1 MTSRRWCFT
10 SFSNEPICQD
20 ISSSEEEGTL
30 QHRVRY
36 LIYQQEC
43 CPTTSRR
50 HYQGYI
56 EFTQPVRR
64 PHVQRAIA
72 GDTPA
77 SVRPARGTAAEN
89 RTYCSKEDSRVPG
102 TSPVELGSY
111 AAGGQGT
118 RSDLVSA
125 VNAIRGQRPVDALR
139 TLYEDHTAV
148 MVRYPRGLQ
157 GLVNHMASTR
167 VRERPPQVLVCYGP
181 TGSGKTRSVYDNHD
195 LQDVWRAPVANT
207 GHQWFDGYLGQKIAL
222 FDDFDGEHP
231 SITVMLQVLDR
242 YPLQVPIKGGFISW
256 YPEIIYITTNISP
269 RRWYKDADS
278 AHRLALL
285 RRITEQ
291 RRFVIEPEIER
302 PIRDYFHEHPV
313 YSSEGSSCGATADH

>member
-1 MTSRRWCFT
+1 
-10 SFSNEPICQD
+10 
-20 ISSSEEEGTL
+20 
-30 QHRVRY
+30 
-36 LIYQQEC
+36 
-43 CPTTSRR
+43 
-50 HYQGYI
+50 
-56 EFTQPVRR
+56 
-64 PHVQRAIA
+64 
-72 GDTPA
+72 
-77 SVRPARGTAAEN
+77 
-89 RTYCSKEDSRVPG
+89 
-102 TSPVELGSY
+102 
-111 AAGGQGT
+111 
-118 RSDLVSA
+118 
-125 VNAIRGQRPVDALR
+125 
-139 TLYEDHTAV
+139 

-167 VRERPPQVLVCYGP
+167 VREHPPQVLVCYGP

-207 GHQWFDGYLGQKIAL
+207 GHQWFDGYLGQRIAL

-278 AHRLALL
+278 AHRAALL